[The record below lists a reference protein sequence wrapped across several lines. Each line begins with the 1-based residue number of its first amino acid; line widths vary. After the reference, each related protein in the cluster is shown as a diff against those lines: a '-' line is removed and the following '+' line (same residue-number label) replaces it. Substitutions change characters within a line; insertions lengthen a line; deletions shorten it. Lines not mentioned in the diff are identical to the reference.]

1 MLPARIVILSLGLRT
16 HRNSKPRHIAGH
28 RTRHPSRGRREPSL
42 APRHSFSQGSS
53 RGERNIHGNLA
64 GGLHSVH
71 PPHAMCQSGRGHSK
85 TRSVLRSSLVP
96 PGFGVRQ
103 SPLHFTRI
111 SVALRLSFRLGPNV
125 PAPHHCRRPVRGA
138 LHLLRPAERSDP
150 TPPLYLPRIQGP
162 NLTSRPSTGPRR
174 VTPATLSGTV
184 PAPGH
189 R

>member
-1 MLPARIVILSLGLRT
+1 MGERSVGSCQGAVFHL
-16 HRNSKPRHIAGH
+16 AGISVH
-28 RTRHPSRGRREPSL
+28 TQFHPSGFAKVHNIRSRSL
-42 APRHSFSQGSS
+42 TIWTSFSG
-53 RGERNIHGNLA
+53 GHGREARLLVPGRSPWPDLPLSA
-64 GGLHSVH
+64 KAVEGYRTPRRKAL
-71 PPHAMCQSGRGHSK
+71 SGAQWF
-85 TRSVLRSSLVP
+85 P

-103 SPLHFTRI
+103 SSLHLTRI

-125 PAPHHCRRPVRGA
+125 PAPRHCRRPVRGA

-162 NLTSRPSTGPRR
+162 SLTSRPSTGPRH

-189 R
+189 G